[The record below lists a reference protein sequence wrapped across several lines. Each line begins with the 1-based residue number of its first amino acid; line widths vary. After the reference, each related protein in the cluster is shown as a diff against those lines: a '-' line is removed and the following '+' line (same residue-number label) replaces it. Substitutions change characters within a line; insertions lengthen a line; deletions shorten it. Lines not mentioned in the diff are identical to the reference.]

1 MPHVR
6 MTDDGPSVYNSRATG
21 MVAPGDEIEV
31 SATLAAHLIDEL
43 GYFDAVDGLASFDVV
58 DDDEPEPD
66 SYTCDEAGCDF
77 ATGTPQGL
85 AAHAR
90 SHK

>member
-21 MVAPGDEIEV
+21 MVAPGEEIEV

-43 GYFDAVDGLASFDVV
+43 GYFEAVDGLASFDAA
-58 DDDEPEPD
+58 DDDEAET
-66 SYTCDEAGCDF
+66 YTCDEDGCGFETD
-77 ATGTPQGL
+77 TPQGL

-90 SHK
+90 SHR